1 MNTDRQEQYIERLVN
16 VLINVLLY
24 PRLVKRYLAGD
35 AEWDI
40 HKVDL
45 TKYYWYIQITNIRK

>member
-24 PRLVKRYLAGD
+24 PRLVKRYLASG
-35 AEWDI
+35 AGWDI
-40 HKVDL
+40 HKVDGGI
-45 TKYYWYIQITNIRK
+45 YR